1 MKTVGNPVLKELING
16 GKVIFNSSLQQ
27 QVNQLVAQTTSQ
39 LLQFNQAATK
49 IAQLKAMKAILGYPV
64 PKVAKRVYEI
74 SQKYQA
80 TMAQVA
86 LAWQWAKGV
95 TSPIVGATKS
105 RYLDDT
111 VGAFNLN
118 LTAEDLNYLEELY
131 VPHKIVGAIDHNP
144 PADVMLLDEDPA

>member
-1 MKTVGNPVLKELING
+1 
-16 GKVIFNSSLQQ
+16 
-27 QVNQLVAQTTSQ
+27 
-39 LLQFNQAATK
+39 
-49 IAQLKAMKAILGYPV
+49 MKAILGYPV

-105 RYLDDT
+105 RYLDDA

-118 LTAEDLNYLEELY
+118 LTVENLNYLEELY
-131 VPHKIVGAIDHNP
+131 IPHKIVGAIDHNP

>member
-1 MKTVGNPVLKELING
+1 M
-16 GKVIFNSSLQQ
+16 
-27 QVNQLVAQTTSQ
+27 
-39 LLQFNQAATK
+39 
-49 IAQLKAMKAILGYPV
+49 KAMEAILGYPV

-86 LAWQWAKGV
+86 LTCQWAKGV

-105 RYLDDT
+105 RYLDDA

>member
-1 MKTVGNPVLKELING
+1 MTVENPVLKELING
-16 GKVIFNSSLQQ
+16 GKVVFDSSLQQ
-27 QVNQLVAQTTSQ
+27 QVDQLVVQTTSQ

-49 IAQLKAMKAILGYPV
+49 AAQLKAMEAILGYPV

-105 RYLDDT
+105 RYLDDA

>member
-1 MKTVGNPVLKELING
+1 MKTVENPVLKELING
-16 GKVIFNSSLQQ
+16 EKVVFDSSLQQ
-27 QVNQLVAQTTSQ
+27 QVDQLVEQTTSQ

-49 IAQLKAMKAILGYPV
+49 AAQLKAIKAILGYPV

-74 SQKYQA
+74 SQKYHA

-105 RYLDDT
+105 RYLDDA

-118 LTAEDLNYLEELY
+118 LTVENLNYLEELY
-131 VPHKIVGAIDHNP
+131 IPHKIVGAIDHNP

>member
-1 MKTVGNPVLKELING
+1 MENPVLKELING
-16 GKVIFNSSLQQ
+16 EKVVFDSSLQQ
-27 QVNQLVAQTTSQ
+27 QVDQLVEQTTSQ

-49 IAQLKAMKAILGYPV
+49 AAQLKAIKAILGYPV

-105 RYLDDT
+105 RYLDDA

-118 LTAEDLNYLEELY
+118 LTVENLNYLEELY
-131 VPHKIVGAIDHNP
+131 IPHKIVGAIDHNP

>member
-16 GKVIFNSSLQQ
+16 EKVVFDSSLQQ
-27 QVNQLVAQTTSQ
+27 QVDQLVEQTTSQ

-49 IAQLKAMKAILGYPV
+49 AAQLKAIKAILGYPV

>member
-1 MKTVGNPVLKELING
+1 MGNPVLKELING
-16 GKVIFNSSLQQ
+16 EKVVFDSSLQQ
-27 QVNQLVAQTTSQ
+27 QVDQLVEQTTSQ

-49 IAQLKAMKAILGYPV
+49 AAQLKAIKAILGYPV